1 MNLIFIWLITYAIPG
16 IFAGG
21 LVKLLPSRSVG
32 LSKRNILIMHGALL
46 VSTLASQYAVYTLEF
61 SFPWFP
67 DGISFFVY
75 VASVLAAVFLLG
87 SMGGWYGLSALL
99 QQLTILSS
107 ALILLSAFSVYTVAV
122 LIVPVFVFC
131 HTLQG
136 KYWRMRTLLF
146 LLWGTSSIFLFS
158 IIHNVWL
165 IAALHTLFGVLLIKW
180 SILYSEV
187 A

>member
-87 SMGGWYGLSALL
+87 SMGGGMD
-99 QQLTILSS
+99 
-107 ALILLSAFSVYTVAV
+107 
-122 LIVPVFVFC
+122 C
-131 HTLQG
+131 
-136 KYWRMRTLLF
+136 LLF
-146 LLWGTSSIFLFS
+146 YSNLPYYRRRLFCCPLFRFIQSLYLLFQSLFFVIPYKVSIG
-158 IIHNVWL
+158 
-165 IAALHTLFGVLLIKW
+165 A
-180 SILYSEV
+180 
-187 A
+187 